1 MTCLF
6 FYVAIAFA
14 TSFAAVSWAARG
26 FPMHWSGP
34 VSVSAL
40 QPTIP
45 STFGDT
51 RTMDDERK
59 RRENAA
65 QKDANPSLDKIRQEV
80 LQAATGFEMSPCN
93 SAMKRNLI
101 EALTAYTRAWQTKL
115 DCPVK
120 MFCTDEKLKAA
131 AAAFSTPL
139 DLRIKEALLQAFMQ
153 PGIVKTDFPA
163 SVQFDVLQFGGPG
176 LWAGPGLMAGA
187 GPSVCAPQTAAT
199 ARDVR

>member
-1 MTCLF
+1 MPRLF
-6 FYVAIAFA
+6 FYVAIAFV

-34 VSVSAL
+34 VSVSSL
-40 QPTIP
+40 QPTIA

-51 RTMDDERK
+51 SAMDDERK
-59 RRENAA
+59 RRESAA
-65 QKDANPSLDKIRQEV
+65 QKDTNPSLDKIRHEV
-80 LQAATGFEMSPCN
+80 LQATTGFEMSPCN
-93 SAMKRNLI
+93 SAMKKNLI
-101 EALTAYTRAWQTKL
+101 EALTAYTRAWQTRL

-131 AAAFSTPL
+131 ATAFSTPL
-139 DLRIKEALLQAFMQ
+139 DKRIKEALFQAFMQ

-163 SVQFDVLQFGGPG
+163 SVQFDVLQFAGPG
-176 LWAGPGLMAGA
+176 LWAGPTLMAGA
-187 GPSVCAPQTAAT
+187 GPSVCGSQTGAT